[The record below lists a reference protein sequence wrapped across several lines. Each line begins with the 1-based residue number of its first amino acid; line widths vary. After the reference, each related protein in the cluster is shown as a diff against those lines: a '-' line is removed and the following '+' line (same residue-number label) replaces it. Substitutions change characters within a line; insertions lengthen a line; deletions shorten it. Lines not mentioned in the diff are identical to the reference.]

1 VPLLFYPWWTVL
13 ISFVGVSLAL
23 SLAMVIV
30 FQLAHCVEEA
40 ASPSVEELRS
50 HPRIWAVHQVESTV
64 DFCPRNPVLTWFLG
78 GLNYQIEH
86 HLFPRVPHT
95 HYPQIARIV
104 RRKAEKYGVRYTVQ
118 ASFWDAIS
126 SHARHLRRMGAQGL
140 AVELEMG

>member
-1 VPLLFYPWWTVL
+1 MLV
-13 ISFVGVSLAL
+13 SFVGVSLVL

-40 ASPSVEELRS
+40 ASPSADELRANRRS
-50 HPRIWAVHQVESTV
+50 GPSTRSSRTV
-64 DFCPRNPVLTWFLG
+64 DFCPGNPVLTWFLG

-86 HLFPRVPHT
+86 HLFPRIPHT

-104 RRKAEKYGVRYTVQ
+104 RRKADKYGVRYTVQ
-118 ASFWDAIS
+118 ASLRDALG
-126 SHARHLRRMGAQGL
+126 SHARHLRSMGEQGL

>member
-1 VPLLFYPWWTVL
+1 MVLLAFL
-13 ISFVGVSLAL
+13 GVSLAL
-23 SLAMVIV
+23 SFTMVIV

-40 ASPSVEELRS
+40 ASPSAAELRTD
-50 HPRIWAVHQVESTV
+50 PQTWAVHQVESTV
-64 DFCPRNPVLTWFLG
+64 DFCPRNPVLTWLLG

-104 RRKAEKYGVRYTVQ
+104 RRTADKYGVRYTVQ
-118 ASFWDAIS
+118 TSFWAAIN
-126 SHARHLRRMGAQGL
+126 SHARHLRSMGAQGL